1 MMSKYSLFC
10 ATATVAI
17 LLTLQGCKPSTLDAE
32 IYTSDLQEVANG
44 KSANALTTITFSML
58 GDDKKNIL
66 DDVISETKEMLPPDT
81 KVSVSNGNMGKQI
94 VIETTVPIS
103 ANENVKSNSIA
114 YFLLKKNSDGD
125 AVLTFHEGDR
135 LTDINKKISR
145 INMMLGANLPA
156 SKTNITVRNDLKENF
171 TTSGTA
177 IFIAKKPYLYY
188 SETLSRR
195 DSVTFEFRG
204 GEASIYSEL
213 NPIIKVTNIFSSD
226 TKTSG
231 VKAKEAKSVK
241 KIENQPVAQANVSNE
256 IPNPSFNCNKASSF
270 SEKTVCS
277 DVFLAKLD
285 RALSSNYKLMLTA
298 NIGDGA
304 VQDLRQTQ
312 RNWNMLKNKCRD
324 KSCLKTAYSER
335 IDVVCDY
342 PVISGV
348 HPICISSTE
357 ITE

>member
-32 IYTSDLQEVANG
+32 IYTSDLQAVANG
-44 KSANALTTITFSML
+44 ESANALTTITFSML

-66 DDVISETKEMLPPDT
+66 DEVVSETKQMLSPDT
-81 KVSVSNGNMGKQI
+81 KVSISNGKVGKQI
-94 VIETTVPIS
+94 VIETSVPIS
-103 ANENVKSNSIA
+103 SNENIKSASIA

-125 AVLTFHEGDR
+125 AILSFHEGER

-156 SKTNITVRNDLKENF
+156 SKTNITIRNDLKEKF

-177 IFIAKKPYLYY
+177 IFIAKKPYLNY
-188 SETLSRR
+188 SESLSRR
-195 DSVTFEFRG
+195 DSATFEFRG
-204 GEASIYSEL
+204 GEASVYSEL
-213 NPIIKVTNIFSSD
+213 NPIIKITNIFSSD
-226 TKTSG
+226 IKTSG
-231 VKAKEAKSVK
+231 VEAKEAESVK

-304 VQDLRQTQ
+304 VQDLRKTQ
-312 RNWNMLKNKCRD
+312 RNWNTVKNKCRD